1 MLNLVGKWQLQKQE
15 QFDNFL
21 KYTQIPWYQRKI
33 ARYCKVLTNII
44 HNDDDKFTKEVSA
57 TFYKMDPENIDFT
70 KDEWIKSGTTQKKYH
85 MEGDIINVD
94 VKGSVVNWK
103 EKIYYQHPN
112 MIVEYHWLDGG
123 FAKQIFSKI
132 K

>member
-1 MLNLVGKWQLQKQE
+1 MLNLVGKWKLKKQE

-70 KDEWIKSGTTQKKYH
+70 KDEWIKSGTTLKKYH

-103 EKIYYQHPN
+103 EKIYYQDPN

>member
-1 MLNLVGKWQLQKQE
+1 MLNLVGKWKLQKQE

-103 EKIYYQHPN
+103 EKIYYQDPN

>member
-1 MLNLVGKWQLQKQE
+1 
-15 QFDNFL
+15 
-21 KYTQIPWYQRKI
+21 
-33 ARYCKVLTNII
+33 
-44 HNDDDKFTKEVSA
+44 
-57 TFYKMDPENIDFT
+57 MD
-70 KDEWIKSGTTQKKYH
+70 
-85 MEGDIINVD
+85 GDVINVD

-103 EKIYYQHPN
+103 EKIYYQDPN

>member
-1 MLNLVGKWQLQKQE
+1 MLNLVGKWKLQKQE

-70 KDEWIKSGTTQKKYH
+70 KDEWIKSGTTQKKYN
-85 MEGDIINVD
+85 MDGDVINVD

-103 EKIYYQHPN
+103 EKIYYQDPN

>member
-1 MLNLVGKWQLQKQE
+1 MLNLVGKWKLQKQE

-44 HNDDDKFTKEVSA
+44 HDDDDKFTKEVSA

-70 KDEWIKSGTTQKKYH
+70 KDEWIKSGTTQKKYN
-85 MEGDIINVD
+85 MDGDVINVD

-103 EKIYYQHPN
+103 EKIYYQDPN

>member
-1 MLNLVGKWQLQKQE
+1 MFNLVGKWKLQKQE

-103 EKIYYQHPN
+103 EKIYYQDPN